1 MIEGDIDN
9 ESSEKGLLLNIKLSS
24 LCQLFVQTTQRRKIR
39 LMRQPLA
46 RMFECSKSINGRDQ
60 LRVITAILPKG
71 LNLRAAVFFE
81 YVVF

>member
-24 LCQLFVQTTQRRKIR
+24 LCLLFVQTTQRREIC

-46 RMFECSKSINGRDQ
+46 RMFEVSKSINGRDQ
-60 LRVITAILPKG
+60 LRSTTAILPKG
-71 LNLRAAVFFE
+71 LNQRAAVFFD

>member
-1 MIEGDIDN
+1 MIEGDIDS

-46 RMFECSKSINGRDQ
+46 LMFECSTIDQQADQ

-71 LNLRAAVFFE
+71 LNLRAAVFFD